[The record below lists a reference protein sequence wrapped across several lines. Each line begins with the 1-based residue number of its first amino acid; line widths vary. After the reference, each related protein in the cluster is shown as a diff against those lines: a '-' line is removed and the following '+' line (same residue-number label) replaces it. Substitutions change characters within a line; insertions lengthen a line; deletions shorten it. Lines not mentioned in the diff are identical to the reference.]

1 MPEIGYNELTSK
13 ICEVL
18 MDRDNRK
25 FLKKLSVCVAVIF
38 VAVTAVSLCVM
49 NFTPLN
55 RLIGG
60 YEEQKLDLSRAY
72 GANITYN
79 DDGTITL
86 GEGYSEIEFTGIDA
100 RVGSI
105 GFDIDFDGSGKS
117 GKVYV
122 DFADSTG
129 SYYKTNIARLTLED
143 ELDNVMTCSFSGEVS
158 SLRLEISLDNYSSAT
173 LRGITLNQSI
183 SALHITETVLIYLL
197 IAAAAA
203 AVIYTVAN
211 PTGARR
217 KFSEN
222 KVSCTRIAAVI
233 TAAVMAFSVYLTVT
247 NMQKGWSS
255 THYSFTSQEGDQISK
270 ELVDAFE
277 HHQVSLLEEPSEE
290 LLSLDNPYEY
300 ARREVE
306 VTQENF
312 LWDHCLYNGKY
323 YSYYGIGPVLAL
335 FLPYHLIT
343 GYYFPSGW
351 ATLIFSLVGIIFLTK
366 IYLAVIE
373 KKFRELPTNTVLAGL
388 ITLQMSSGIMFS
400 AARPKFY
407 ELAIAGGFMC
417 LTVGAYLLM
426 TSNILWDGKISYVRL
441 GFASFFLGYAV
452 MCRPTL
458 AVYCIAALFFFAG
471 GLKKALDGLEKK
483 QKTRT
488 FFKYAAVALV
498 PLGVIAL
505 GQMVYNYLRFDN
517 PLDFGIQYSLTI
529 NDFINSEFHW
539 KYVLINM
546 YAYLLNMPY
555 FTPKTFTHLASS
567 VERFGLNG
575 YMFIDDAGKNLISVG
590 IIYRAL
596 PIFSYLFAGKAL
608 NRVEKKKRLLPMLL
622 IGVTCILMPL
632 AIIFSSWESGYA
644 VRYNADFSWQ
654 MVIGALV
661 VAFTLYKSIKSESTK
676 KLVNL
681 IFTVSTVACIY
692 VNMAQLVSFVSVE
705 STFWTNLWR

>member
-1 MPEIGYNELTSK
+1 
-13 ICEVL
+13 
-18 MDRDNRK
+18 MDRENRK
-25 FLKKLSVCVAVIF
+25 FLKKLSICIVVLFVI
-38 VAVTAVSLCVM
+38 VTSVNLCVM
-49 NFTPLN
+49 NFTPIN
-55 RLIGG
+55 RLLGG
-60 YEEQKLDLSRAY
+60 YEEQKLDLSRAD

-86 GEGYSEIEFTGIDA
+86 GEGYAELEFTGIDA

-105 GFDIDFDGSGKS
+105 GFDIDFGDSKKG
-117 GKVYV
+117 GKVCA
-122 DFADSTG
+122 DFADATS
-129 SYYKTNIARLTLED
+129 SYYRKNLTRLTIGKNF
-143 ELDNVMTCSFSGEVS
+143 DNVMVCNFSGDVS
-158 SLRLEISLDNYSSAT
+158 RLRFEISLDDYQSAT
-173 LRGITLNQSI
+173 LKGITLNQSI
-183 SALHITETVLIYLL
+183 SPMHIAEIVGLWFLVALGLTILIYM
-197 IAAAAA
+197 I
-203 AVIYTVAN
+203 AN
-211 PTGARR
+211 PVGARK

-222 KVSCTRIAAVI
+222 RVGCARVAAFI
-233 TAAVMAFSVYLTVT
+233 TAAAMVFTVCLTVT
-247 NMQKGWSS
+247 NVMKGWSN
-255 THYSFTSQEGDQISK
+255 TYYSFTSQEGNQISK

-277 HHQVSLLEEPSEE
+277 HHQVNLLEEPSED
-290 LLSLDNPYEY
+290 LLKLDNPYEY
-300 ARREVE
+300 VKRDAEVGSG
-306 VTQENF
+306 NF
-312 LWDHCLYNGKY
+312 LWDHCFYNGKY

-351 ATLIFSLVGIIFLTK
+351 ATLMFSLIGILFLTK

-373 KKFRELPTNTVLAGL
+373 KKFRDLPTNTVTAGL
-388 ITLQMSSGIMFS
+388 ITLQLSSGIMFS
-400 AARPKFY
+400 AARPLFY
-407 ELAIAGGFMC
+407 ELAIASGFMC
-417 LTVGAYLLM
+417 VAIGAYLLM

-452 MCRPTL
+452 LCRPTL

-471 GLKKALDGLEKK
+471 GLKKALDGLEKR

-498 PLGVIAL
+498 PLGIIAL
-505 GQMVYNYLRFDN
+505 GQMTYNYLRFDN

-529 NDFINSEFHW
+529 NDFTRAEFHW

-546 YAYLLNMPY
+546 YAYLFNMPH
-555 FTPKTFTHLASS
+555 FTPRKFTYLASS
-567 VERFGLNG
+567 AERFGING
-575 YMFIDDAGKNLISVG
+575 YTFFDDAGKNLVSVG

-596 PIFSYLFAGKAL
+596 PMFAYLFSGKAL
-608 NRVEKKKRLLPMLL
+608 KRVEKKKRILPALL

-676 KLVNL
+676 KLVDL
-681 IFTVSTVACIY
+681 IFTFSTVVCVY
-692 VNMAQLVSFVSVE
+692 VNIAQLILFTGIEEIV
-705 STFWTNLWR
+705 FWTNLWR

>member
-1 MPEIGYNELTSK
+1 
-13 ICEVL
+13 
-18 MDRDNRK
+18 MDRENRK
-25 FLKKLSVCVAVIF
+25 FLKKLSICIVVLFVI
-38 VAVTAVSLCVM
+38 VTSVNLCVM
-49 NFTPLN
+49 NFTPIN
-55 RLIGG
+55 RLLGG
-60 YEEQKLDLSRAY
+60 YEEQKLDLSRAD

-86 GEGYSEIEFTGIDA
+86 GEGYAELEFTGIDA

-105 GFDIDFDGSGKS
+105 GFDIDFEDSTKG
-117 GKVYV
+117 GKVCA
-122 DFADSTG
+122 DFADATS
-129 SYYKTNIARLTLED
+129 SYYRKNLTRLTIGKNF
-143 ELDNVMTCSFSGEVS
+143 DNVMVCNFSGDVS
-158 SLRLEISLDNYSSAT
+158 RLRFEISLDDYQSAT
-173 LRGITLNQSI
+173 LKGITLNQSI
-183 SALHITETVLIYLL
+183 SPMHIAEIVGLWFLVALGLTILIYM
-197 IAAAAA
+197 I
-203 AVIYTVAN
+203 AN
-211 PTGARR
+211 PVGARK

-222 KVSCTRIAAVI
+222 RVGCARVAAFI
-233 TAAVMAFSVYLTVT
+233 TAAAMVFTVCLTVT
-247 NMQKGWSS
+247 NVMKGWST
-255 THYSFTSQEGDQISK
+255 THYSFTSQEGNQISK

-277 HHQVSLLEEPSEE
+277 HHQVNLLEEPSED
-290 LLSLDNPYEY
+290 LLKLDNPYEY
-300 ARREVE
+300 VKRDAEVGSG
-306 VTQENF
+306 NF
-312 LWDHCLYNGKY
+312 LWDHCFYNGKY

-351 ATLIFSLVGIIFLTK
+351 ATLMFSLIGILFLTK

-373 KKFRELPTNTVLAGL
+373 KKFRDLPTNTVTAGL
-388 ITLQMSSGIMFS
+388 ITLQLSSGIMFS
-400 AARPKFY
+400 AARPLFY
-407 ELAIAGGFMC
+407 ELAIASGFMC
-417 LTVGAYLLM
+417 VAIGAYLLM

-452 MCRPTL
+452 LCRPTL

-471 GLKKALDGLEKK
+471 GLKKALDGLEKR

-498 PLGVIAL
+498 PLGIIAL
-505 GQMVYNYLRFDN
+505 GQMTYNYLRFDN

-529 NDFINSEFHW
+529 NDFTHAEFHW

-546 YAYLLNMPY
+546 YAYLFNMPH
-555 FTPKTFTHLASS
+555 FTPRKFTYLASS
-567 VERFGLNG
+567 AERFGING
-575 YMFIDDAGKNLISVG
+575 YTFFDDAGKNLVSVG

-596 PIFSYLFAGKAL
+596 PMFAYLFSGKAL
-608 NRVEKKKRLLPMLL
+608 QRVEKKKRVLPILL

-676 KLVNL
+676 KLVDL
-681 IFTVSTVACIY
+681 IFTFSTVVCVY
-692 VNMAQLVSFVSVE
+692 VNIAQLIAFTSVE
-705 STFWTNLWR
+705 PAFWINLWK

>member
-1 MPEIGYNELTSK
+1 
-13 ICEVL
+13 
-18 MDRDNRK
+18 MDRENRK
-25 FLKKLSVCVAVIF
+25 FLKKLSICIVVLFVI
-38 VAVTAVSLCVM
+38 VTSVNLCVM
-49 NFTPLN
+49 NFTPIN
-55 RLIGG
+55 RLLGG
-60 YEEQKLDLSRAY
+60 YEEQKLDLSRAD

-86 GEGYSEIEFTGIDA
+86 GEGYAELEFTGIDA

-105 GFDIDFDGSGKS
+105 GFDIDFGDSKKG
-117 GKVYV
+117 GKVCA
-122 DFADSTG
+122 DFADATS
-129 SYYKTNIARLTLED
+129 SYYRKNLTRLTIGKNF
-143 ELDNVMTCSFSGEVS
+143 DNVMVCNFSGDVS
-158 SLRLEISLDNYSSAT
+158 RLRFEISLDDYQSAT
-173 LRGITLNQSI
+173 LKGITLNRSI
-183 SALHITETVLIYLL
+183 SPMHIAEIVGLWFLVALGLTILIYM
-197 IAAAAA
+197 I
-203 AVIYTVAN
+203 AN
-211 PTGARR
+211 PVGARK

-222 KVSCTRIAAVI
+222 RVGCARVAAFI
-233 TAAVMAFSVYLTVT
+233 TAAAMVFTVCLTVT
-247 NMQKGWSS
+247 NVMKGWSN
-255 THYSFTSQEGDQISK
+255 TYYSFTSQEGNQISK

-277 HHQVSLLEEPSEE
+277 HHQVNLLEEPSED
-290 LLSLDNPYEY
+290 LLKLDDPYEY
-300 ARREVE
+300 VKRDAEVGSG
-306 VTQENF
+306 NF
-312 LWDHCLYNGKY
+312 LWDHCFYNGKY

-351 ATLIFSLVGIIFLTK
+351 ATLMFSLIGILFLTK

-373 KKFRELPTNTVLAGL
+373 KKFRDLPTNTVTAGL
-388 ITLQMSSGIMFS
+388 ITLQLSSGIMFS
-400 AARPKFY
+400 AARPLFY
-407 ELAIAGGFMC
+407 ELAIASGFMC
-417 LTVGAYLLM
+417 VAIGAYLLM

-452 MCRPTL
+452 LCRPTL

-471 GLKKALDGLEKK
+471 GLKKALDGLEKR

-498 PLGVIAL
+498 PLGIIAL

-529 NDFINSEFHW
+529 NDFTRAEFHW

-546 YAYLLNMPY
+546 YAYLFNMPH
-555 FTPKTFTHLASS
+555 FTPRKFTYLASS
-567 VERFGLNG
+567 AERFGING
-575 YMFIDDAGKNLISVG
+575 YTFFDDAGKNLVSVG

-596 PIFSYLFAGKAL
+596 PMFAYLFSGKAL
-608 NRVEKKKRLLPMLL
+608 QRVEKKKRVLPILL

-676 KLVNL
+676 KLVDL
-681 IFTVSTVACIY
+681 IFTFSTVVCVY
-692 VNMAQLVSFVSVE
+692 VNIAQLIAFTSVE
-705 STFWTNLWR
+705 PAFWINLWK

>member
-1 MPEIGYNELTSK
+1 
-13 ICEVL
+13 
-18 MDRDNRK
+18 MDRENRK
-25 FLKKLSVCVAVIF
+25 FLKKLSICMAVLF
-38 VAVTAVSLCVM
+38 VIVTAVSLFVM

-55 RLIGG
+55 RLLGG
-60 YEEQKLDLSRAY
+60 YEEQKLDLSRAD

-86 GEGYSEIEFTGIDA
+86 GEGYAELEFTGIDA

-105 GFDIDFDGSGKS
+105 GFDIDFGDSTKG
-117 GKVYV
+117 GKVCA
-122 DFADSTG
+122 DFADATS
-129 SYYKTNIARLTLED
+129 SYYRKNLTRLTIGKNF
-143 ELDNVMTCSFSGEVS
+143 DNVMICNFSGDVS
-158 SLRLEISLDNYSSAT
+158 RLRFEISLDDYQSAT
-173 LRGITLNQSI
+173 LKGITLNQSI
-183 SALHITETVLIYLL
+183 SPMHIAEIVGLWFLVALGLTILIYM
-197 IAAAAA
+197 I
-203 AVIYTVAN
+203 AN
-211 PTGARR
+211 PIGARK

-222 KVSCTRIAAVI
+222 RVGCARVAAFI
-233 TAAVMAFSVYLTVT
+233 TAAAMVFTVCLTVT
-247 NMQKGWSS
+247 NVMKGWSN
-255 THYSFTSQEGDQISK
+255 TYYSFTSQEGNQISK

-277 HHQVSLLEEPSEE
+277 HHQVNLLEEPSED
-290 LLSLDNPYEY
+290 LLKLDNPYEY
-300 ARREVE
+300 VKRDAEVGSG
-306 VTQENF
+306 NF
-312 LWDHCLYNGKY
+312 LWDHCFYNGKY

-351 ATLIFSLVGIIFLTK
+351 ATLMFSLIGILFLTK

-373 KKFRELPTNTVLAGL
+373 KKFRDLPTNTVTAGL
-388 ITLQMSSGIMFS
+388 ITLQLSSGIMFS
-400 AARPKFY
+400 AARPLFY
-407 ELAIAGGFMC
+407 ELAIASGFMC
-417 LTVGAYLLM
+417 VAIGAYLLM

-452 MCRPTL
+452 LCRPTL

-529 NDFINSEFHW
+529 NDFTHSEFHW

-546 YAYLLNMPY
+546 YAYLLNMPH

-567 VERFGLNG
+567 AERFGLNG
-575 YMFIDDAGKNLISVG
+575 YMFFDDAGKNLISVG

-596 PIFSYLFAGKAL
+596 PMFAYLFSGKAL
-608 NRVEKKKRLLPMLL
+608 QRVEKKKRVLPILL

-661 VAFTLYKSIKSESTK
+661 IAFTLYKSIKSESAK
-676 KLVNL
+676 KLVDL

-692 VNMAQLVSFVSVE
+692 VNMAQLISFTGVE
-705 STFWTNLWR
+705 GAFWMNLWR

>member
-1 MPEIGYNELTSK
+1 
-13 ICEVL
+13 
-18 MDRDNRK
+18 MDRENRK
-25 FLKKLSVCVAVIF
+25 FLKKLSICIVVLFVI
-38 VAVTAVSLCVM
+38 VTSVNLCVM
-49 NFTPLN
+49 NFTPIN
-55 RLIGG
+55 RLLGG
-60 YEEQKLDLSRAY
+60 YEEQKLDLSRAD

-86 GEGYSEIEFTGIDA
+86 GEGYAELEFTGIDA

-105 GFDIDFDGSGKS
+105 GFDIDFGDSKKG
-117 GKVYV
+117 GKVCA
-122 DFADSTG
+122 DFADATS
-129 SYYKTNIARLTLED
+129 SYYRKNLTRLTIGKNF
-143 ELDNVMTCSFSGEVS
+143 DNVMVCNFSGDVS
-158 SLRLEISLDNYSSAT
+158 RLRFEISLDDYHSAT
-173 LRGITLNQSI
+173 LKGITLNQSI
-183 SALHITETVLIYLL
+183 SPMHIAEIVGLWFLVALGLTILIYM
-197 IAAAAA
+197 I
-203 AVIYTVAN
+203 AN
-211 PTGARR
+211 PVGARK

-222 KVSCTRIAAVI
+222 RVGCARVAAFI
-233 TAAVMAFSVYLTVT
+233 TAAAMVFTVCLTVT
-247 NMQKGWSS
+247 NVMKGWSN
-255 THYSFTSQEGDQISK
+255 TYYSFTSQEGNQISK

-277 HHQVSLLEEPSEE
+277 HHQVNLLEEPSED
-290 LLSLDNPYEY
+290 LLKLDDPYEY
-300 ARREVE
+300 VKRDAEVGSG
-306 VTQENF
+306 NF
-312 LWDHCLYNGKY
+312 LWDHCFYNGKY

-351 ATLIFSLVGIIFLTK
+351 ATLMFSLIGILFLTK

-373 KKFRELPTNTVLAGL
+373 KKFRDLPTNTVTAGL
-388 ITLQMSSGIMFS
+388 ITLQLSSGIMFS
-400 AARPKFY
+400 AARPLFY
-407 ELAIAGGFMC
+407 ELAIASGFMC
-417 LTVGAYLLM
+417 VAIGAYLLM

-452 MCRPTL
+452 LCRPTL

-471 GLKKALDGLEKK
+471 GLKKALDGLEKR

-498 PLGVIAL
+498 PLGIIAL
-505 GQMVYNYLRFDN
+505 GQMTYNYLRFDN

-529 NDFINSEFHW
+529 NDFTHAEFHW

-546 YAYLLNMPY
+546 YAYLFNMPH
-555 FTPKTFTHLASS
+555 FTPRKFTYLASS
-567 VERFGLNG
+567 AERFGING
-575 YMFIDDAGKNLISVG
+575 YTFFDDAGKNLVSVG

-596 PIFSYLFAGKAL
+596 PMFAYLFSGKAL
-608 NRVEKKKRLLPMLL
+608 QRVEKKKRVLPILL

-676 KLVNL
+676 KLVDL
-681 IFTVSTVACIY
+681 IFMFSTVVCVY
-692 VNMAQLVSFVSVE
+692 VNIAQLIAFTSVE
-705 STFWTNLWR
+705 PAFWINLWK

>member
-1 MPEIGYNELTSK
+1 
-13 ICEVL
+13 
-18 MDRDNRK
+18 MDRENRK
-25 FLKKLSVCVAVIF
+25 FLKKLSICIVVLFVI
-38 VAVTAVSLCVM
+38 VTSVNLCVM
-49 NFTPLN
+49 NFTPIN
-55 RLIGG
+55 RLLGG
-60 YEEQKLDLSRAY
+60 YEEQKLDLSRAD

-86 GEGYSEIEFTGIDA
+86 GEGYAELEFTGIDA

-105 GFDIDFDGSGKS
+105 GFDIDFGDSKKG
-117 GKVYV
+117 GKVCA
-122 DFADSTG
+122 DFADATS
-129 SYYKTNIARLTLED
+129 SYYRKNLTRLTIGKNF
-143 ELDNVMTCSFSGEVS
+143 DNVMVCNFSGDVS
-158 SLRLEISLDNYSSAT
+158 RLRFEISLDDYQSAT
-173 LRGITLNQSI
+173 LKGITLNQSI
-183 SALHITETVLIYLL
+183 SPMHIAEIVGLWLLVALGLTILIYM
-197 IAAAAA
+197 I
-203 AVIYTVAN
+203 AN
-211 PTGARR
+211 PVGARK

-222 KVSCTRIAAVI
+222 RVGCARVAAFI
-233 TAAVMAFSVYLTVT
+233 TAAAMVFTVRLTVT
-247 NMQKGWSS
+247 NVMKGWST
-255 THYSFTSQEGDQISK
+255 THYSFTSQEGNQISK

-277 HHQVSLLEEPSEE
+277 HHQVNLLEEPSED
-290 LLSLDNPYEY
+290 LLKLDNPYEY
-300 ARREVE
+300 VKRDAEVGSG
-306 VTQENF
+306 NF
-312 LWDHCLYNGKY
+312 LWDHCFYNGKY

-351 ATLIFSLVGIIFLTK
+351 ATLMFSLIGILFLTK

-373 KKFRELPTNTVLAGL
+373 KKFRDLPTNTVTAGL
-388 ITLQMSSGIMFS
+388 ITLQLSSGIMFS
-400 AARPKFY
+400 AARPLFY
-407 ELAIAGGFMC
+407 ELAIASGFMC
-417 LTVGAYLLM
+417 VAIGAYLLM

-452 MCRPTL
+452 LCRPTL

-471 GLKKALDGLEKK
+471 GLKKALDGLEKR

-498 PLGVIAL
+498 PLGIIAL
-505 GQMVYNYLRFDN
+505 GQMTYNYLRFDN

-529 NDFINSEFHW
+529 NDFTHAEFHW

-546 YAYLLNMPY
+546 YAYLFNMPH
-555 FTPKTFTHLASS
+555 FTPRKFTYLASS
-567 VERFGLNG
+567 AERFGING
-575 YMFIDDAGKNLISVG
+575 YTFFDDAGKNLVSVG

-596 PIFSYLFAGKAL
+596 PMFAYLFSGKAL
-608 NRVEKKKRLLPMLL
+608 QRVEKKKRVLPILL

-676 KLVNL
+676 KLVDL
-681 IFTVSTVACIY
+681 IFTFSTVVCVY
-692 VNMAQLVSFVSVE
+692 VNIAQLIAFTSVE
-705 STFWTNLWR
+705 PAFWINLWK

>member
-1 MPEIGYNELTSK
+1 
-13 ICEVL
+13 
-18 MDRDNRK
+18 MDRENRK
-25 FLKKLSVCVAVIF
+25 FLKKLSICIVVLFVI
-38 VAVTAVSLCVM
+38 VTSVNLCVM
-49 NFTPLN
+49 NFTPIN
-55 RLIGG
+55 RLLGG
-60 YEEQKLDLSRAY
+60 YEEQKLDLSRAD

-86 GEGYSEIEFTGIDA
+86 GEGYAELEFTGIDA

-105 GFDIDFDGSGKS
+105 GFDIDFGDSKKG
-117 GKVYV
+117 GKVCA
-122 DFADSTG
+122 DFADATS
-129 SYYKTNIARLTLED
+129 SYYRKNLTRLTIGKNF
-143 ELDNVMTCSFSGEVS
+143 DNVMVCNFSGDVS
-158 SLRLEISLDNYSSAT
+158 RLRFEISLDDYQSAT
-173 LRGITLNQSI
+173 LKGITLNQSI
-183 SALHITETVLIYLL
+183 SPMHIAEIVGLWFLVALGLTILIYM
-197 IAAAAA
+197 I
-203 AVIYTVAN
+203 AN
-211 PTGARR
+211 PVGARK

-222 KVSCTRIAAVI
+222 RVGCARVAAFI
-233 TAAVMAFSVYLTVT
+233 TAAAMVFTVCLTVT
-247 NMQKGWSS
+247 NVMKGWST
-255 THYSFTSQEGDQISK
+255 THYSFTSQEGNQISK

-277 HHQVSLLEEPSEE
+277 HHQVNLLEEPSED
-290 LLSLDNPYEY
+290 LLKLDNPYEY
-300 ARREVE
+300 VKRDAEVGSG
-306 VTQENF
+306 NF
-312 LWDHCLYNGKY
+312 LWDHCFYNGKY

-351 ATLIFSLVGIIFLTK
+351 ATLMFSLIGILFLTK

-373 KKFRELPTNTVLAGL
+373 KKFRDLPTNTVTAGL
-388 ITLQMSSGIMFS
+388 ITLQLSSGIMFS
-400 AARPKFY
+400 AARPLFY
-407 ELAIAGGFMC
+407 ELAIASGFMC
-417 LTVGAYLLM
+417 VAIGAYLLM

-452 MCRPTL
+452 LCRPTL

-471 GLKKALDGLEKK
+471 GLKKALDGLEKR

-498 PLGVIAL
+498 PLGIIAL
-505 GQMVYNYLRFDN
+505 GQMTYNYLRFDN

-529 NDFINSEFHW
+529 NDFTRAEFHW

-546 YAYLLNMPY
+546 YAYLFNMPH
-555 FTPKTFTHLASS
+555 FTPRKFTYLASS
-567 VERFGLNG
+567 AERFGING
-575 YMFIDDAGKNLISVG
+575 YTFFDDAGKNLVSVG

-596 PIFSYLFAGKAL
+596 PMFAYLFSGKAL
-608 NRVEKKKRLLPMLL
+608 QRVEKKKRVLPILL

-681 IFTVSTVACIY
+681 IFTFSTVVCVY
-692 VNMAQLVSFVSVE
+692 VNIAQLIAFTSVE
-705 STFWTNLWR
+705 PAFWINLWK

>member
-1 MPEIGYNELTSK
+1 
-13 ICEVL
+13 
-18 MDRDNRK
+18 MDRENRK
-25 FLKKLSVCVAVIF
+25 FLKKLSICIVVLFVI
-38 VAVTAVSLCVM
+38 VTSVNLCVM
-49 NFTPLN
+49 NFTPIN
-55 RLIGG
+55 RLLGG
-60 YEEQKLDLSRAY
+60 YEEQKLDLSRAD

-86 GEGYSEIEFTGIDA
+86 GEGYAELEFTGKDA

-105 GFDIDFDGSGKS
+105 GFDIDFGDSKKG
-117 GKVYV
+117 GKVCA
-122 DFADSTG
+122 DFADATS
-129 SYYKTNIARLTLED
+129 SYYRKNLTRLTIGKNF
-143 ELDNVMTCSFSGEVS
+143 DNVMVCNFSGDVS
-158 SLRLEISLDNYSSAT
+158 RLRFEISLDDYQSAT
-173 LRGITLNQSI
+173 LKGITLNQSI
-183 SALHITETVLIYLL
+183 SPMHIAEIVGLWFLVALGLTILIYM
-197 IAAAAA
+197 I
-203 AVIYTVAN
+203 AN
-211 PTGARR
+211 PVGARK

-222 KVSCTRIAAVI
+222 RVGCARVAAFI
-233 TAAVMAFSVYLTVT
+233 TAAAMVFTVCLTVT
-247 NMQKGWSS
+247 NVMKGWST
-255 THYSFTSQEGDQISK
+255 THYSFTSQEGNQISK

-277 HHQVSLLEEPSEE
+277 HHQVNLLEEPSED
-290 LLSLDNPYEY
+290 LLKLDNPYEY
-300 ARREVE
+300 VKRDAEVGSG
-306 VTQENF
+306 NF
-312 LWDHCLYNGKY
+312 LWDHCFYNGKY

-351 ATLIFSLVGIIFLTK
+351 ATLMFSLIGILFLTK

-373 KKFRELPTNTVLAGL
+373 KKFRDLPTNTVTAGL
-388 ITLQMSSGIMFS
+388 ITLQLSSGIMFS
-400 AARPKFY
+400 AARPLFY
-407 ELAIAGGFMC
+407 ELAIASGFMC
-417 LTVGAYLLM
+417 VAIGAYLLM

-452 MCRPTL
+452 LCRPTL

-471 GLKKALDGLEKK
+471 GLKKALDGLEKR

-498 PLGVIAL
+498 PLGIIAL
-505 GQMVYNYLRFDN
+505 GQMTYNYLRFDN

-529 NDFINSEFHW
+529 NDFTRAEFHW

-546 YAYLLNMPY
+546 YAYLFNMPH
-555 FTPKTFTHLASS
+555 FTPRKFTYLASS
-567 VERFGLNG
+567 AERFGING
-575 YMFIDDAGKNLISVG
+575 YTFFDDAGKNLVSVG

-596 PIFSYLFAGKAL
+596 PMFAYLFSGKAL
-608 NRVEKKKRLLPMLL
+608 QRVEKKKRVLPILL

-676 KLVNL
+676 KLVDL
-681 IFTVSTVACIY
+681 IFTFSTVVCVY
-692 VNMAQLVSFVSVE
+692 VNIAQLIAFTSVE
-705 STFWTNLWR
+705 PAFWINLWK

>member
-1 MPEIGYNELTSK
+1 
-13 ICEVL
+13 
-18 MDRDNRK
+18 MDRENRK
-25 FLKKLSVCVAVIF
+25 FLKKLSICMAVLF
-38 VAVTAVSLCVM
+38 VIVTAVSLFVM

-55 RLIGG
+55 RLLGG
-60 YEEQKLDLSRAY
+60 YKEQKLDLSRAD

-86 GEGYSEIEFTGIDA
+86 GEGYAELEFTGIDA

-105 GFDIDFDGSGKS
+105 GFDIDFGDSTKG
-117 GKVYV
+117 GKVCA
-122 DFADSTG
+122 DFADATS
-129 SYYKTNIARLTLED
+129 SYYRKNLTRLTIGND
-143 ELDNVMTCSFSGEVS
+143 LDNVMICNFSGEVS
-158 SLRLEISLDNYSSAT
+158 RLRFEISLDDYQSAT
-173 LRGITLNQSI
+173 LKGITLNQSI
-183 SALHITETVLIYLL
+183 SPMHIAEIVGLWFLVALGLTILIYM
-197 IAAAAA
+197 I
-203 AVIYTVAN
+203 AN
-211 PTGARR
+211 PVGARK

-222 KVSCTRIAAVI
+222 RVGCARVAAFI
-233 TAAVMAFSVYLTVT
+233 TAAAMVFTVCLTVT
-247 NMQKGWSS
+247 NVMKGWSN
-255 THYSFTSQEGDQISK
+255 TYYSFTSQEGNQISK

-277 HHQVSLLEEPSEE
+277 HHQVNLLEEPSED
-290 LLSLDNPYEY
+290 LLKLDNPYEY
-300 ARREVE
+300 VKRDAEVGSG
-306 VTQENF
+306 NF
-312 LWDHCLYNGKY
+312 LWDHCFYNGKY

-351 ATLIFSLVGIIFLTK
+351 ATLMFSLIGILFLTK

-373 KKFRELPTNTVLAGL
+373 KKFRDLPTNTVTAGL
-388 ITLQMSSGIMFS
+388 ITLQLSSGIMFS
-400 AARPKFY
+400 AARPLFY
-407 ELAIAGGFMC
+407 ELAIASGFMC
-417 LTVGAYLLM
+417 VAIGAYLLM

-452 MCRPTL
+452 LCRPTL

-471 GLKKALDGLEKK
+471 GLKKALDGLEKR

-498 PLGVIAL
+498 PLGIIAL
-505 GQMVYNYLRFDN
+505 GQMTYNYLRFDN

-529 NDFINSEFHW
+529 NDFTHAEFHW

-546 YAYLLNMPY
+546 YAYLFNMPH

-567 VERFGLNG
+567 AERFGLNG
-575 YMFIDDAGKNLISVG
+575 YMFFDDAGKNLISVG

-596 PIFSYLFAGKAL
+596 PIFAYLFSGKAL
-608 NRVEKKKRLLPMLL
+608 KRVEKKKRILPALL
-622 IGVTCILMPL
+622 IGVTCVLMPL
-632 AIIFSSWESGYA
+632 VIIFSSWESGYA

-676 KLVNL
+676 KLVDL
-681 IFTVSTVACIY
+681 IFTFSTVVCVY
-692 VNMAQLVSFVSVE
+692 VNIAQLIAFTSVDPA
-705 STFWTNLWR
+705 FWINLWK

>member
-1 MPEIGYNELTSK
+1 
-13 ICEVL
+13 
-18 MDRDNRK
+18 MDRENRK
-25 FLKKLSVCVAVIF
+25 FLKKLSICIVVLFVI
-38 VAVTAVSLCVM
+38 VTSVNLCVM
-49 NFTPLN
+49 NFTPIN
-55 RLIGG
+55 RLLGG
-60 YEEQKLDLSRAY
+60 YEEQKLDLSRAD

-105 GFDIDFDGSGKS
+105 GFDVDFVGTTLSEGTVS
-117 GKVYV
+117 V
-122 DFADSTG
+122 DFADSTS
-129 SYYKTNIARLTLED
+129 SYYRKNMVKGKLYRTTFAAEKFGGDTACI
-143 ELDNVMTCSFSGEVS
+143 MTCNFSGEVS
-158 SLRLEISLDNYSSAT
+158 KLKFTVFIDSGDGAILK
-173 LRGITLNQSI
+173 GITLNKAI
-183 SALHITETVLIYLL
+183 SPLQMAITIFIHLVVALAAEIIIY
-197 IAAAAA
+197 I
-203 AVIYTVAN
+203 IAN
-211 PTGARR
+211 PVGARK

-222 KVSCTRIAAVI
+222 RVGCARVAAFI
-233 TAAVMAFSVYLTVT
+233 TAAAMVFTVCLTVT
-247 NMQKGWSS
+247 NVMKGWSN
-255 THYSFTSQEGDQISK
+255 TYYSFTSQEGNQISK

-277 HHQVSLLEEPSEE
+277 HHQVNLLEEPSED
-290 LLSLDNPYEY
+290 LLKLDNPYEY
-300 ARREVE
+300 VKRDAEVGSG
-306 VTQENF
+306 NF
-312 LWDHCLYNGKY
+312 LWDHCFYNGKY

-351 ATLIFSLVGIIFLTK
+351 ATLMFSLIGILFLTK

-373 KKFRELPTNTVLAGL
+373 KKFRDLPTNTVTAGL
-388 ITLQMSSGIMFS
+388 ITLQLSSGIMFS
-400 AARPKFY
+400 AARPLFY
-407 ELAIAGGFMC
+407 ELAIASGFMC
-417 LTVGAYLLM
+417 VAIGAYLLM

-452 MCRPTL
+452 LCRPTL

-471 GLKKALDGLEKK
+471 GLKKALDGLEKR

-498 PLGVIAL
+498 PLGIIAL
-505 GQMVYNYLRFDN
+505 GQMTYNYLRFDN

-529 NDFINSEFHW
+529 NDFTRAEFHW

-546 YAYLLNMPY
+546 YAYLFNMPH
-555 FTPKTFTHLASS
+555 FTPRKFTYLASS
-567 VERFGLNG
+567 AERFGING
-575 YMFIDDAGKNLISVG
+575 YTFFDDAGKNLVSVG

-596 PIFSYLFAGKAL
+596 PMFAYLFSGKAL
-608 NRVEKKKRLLPMLL
+608 QRVEKKKRVLPILL

-632 AIIFSSWESGYA
+632 VIIFSSWESGYA

-676 KLVNL
+676 KLVDL
-681 IFTVSTVACIY
+681 IFTFSTVVCVY
-692 VNMAQLVSFVSVE
+692 VNIAQLILFTGIEEIV
-705 STFWTNLWR
+705 FWTNLWR

>member
-1 MPEIGYNELTSK
+1 
-13 ICEVL
+13 
-18 MDRDNRK
+18 MDRENRK
-25 FLKKLSVCVAVIF
+25 FLKKLSICIVVLFVI
-38 VAVTAVSLCVM
+38 VTSVNLCVM
-49 NFTPLN
+49 NFTPIN
-55 RLIGG
+55 RLLGG
-60 YEEQKLDLSRAY
+60 YEEQKLDLSRAD

-86 GEGYSEIEFTGIDA
+86 GEGYAELELTGIDA

-105 GFDIDFDGSGKS
+105 GFDIDFGDSKKG
-117 GKVYV
+117 GKVCA
-122 DFADSTG
+122 DFADATS
-129 SYYKTNIARLTLED
+129 SYYRKNLTRLTIGKNF
-143 ELDNVMTCSFSGEVS
+143 DNVMVCNFSGDVS
-158 SLRLEISLDNYSSAT
+158 RLRFEISLDDYQSAT
-173 LRGITLNQSI
+173 LKGITLNQSI
-183 SALHITETVLIYLL
+183 SPMHIAEIVGLWFLVALGLTILIYM
-197 IAAAAA
+197 I
-203 AVIYTVAN
+203 AN
-211 PTGARR
+211 PVGARK

-222 KVSCTRIAAVI
+222 RVGCARVAAFI
-233 TAAVMAFSVYLTVT
+233 TAAAMVFTVCLTVT
-247 NMQKGWSS
+247 NVMKGWST
-255 THYSFTSQEGDQISK
+255 THYSFTSQEGNQISK

-277 HHQVSLLEEPSEE
+277 HHQVNLLEEPSED
-290 LLSLDNPYEY
+290 LLKLDNPYEY
-300 ARREVE
+300 VKRDAEVGSG
-306 VTQENF
+306 NF
-312 LWDHCLYNGKY
+312 LWDHCFYNGKY

-351 ATLIFSLVGIIFLTK
+351 ATLMFSLIGILFLTK

-373 KKFRELPTNTVLAGL
+373 KKFRDLPTNTVTAGL
-388 ITLQMSSGIMFS
+388 ITLQLSSGIMFS
-400 AARPKFY
+400 AARPLFY
-407 ELAIAGGFMC
+407 ELAIASGFMC
-417 LTVGAYLLM
+417 VAIGAYLLM

-452 MCRPTL
+452 LCRPTL

-471 GLKKALDGLEKK
+471 GLKKALDGLEKR

-498 PLGVIAL
+498 PLGIIAL
-505 GQMVYNYLRFDN
+505 GQMTYNYLRFDN

-529 NDFINSEFHW
+529 NDFTHAEFHW

-546 YAYLLNMPY
+546 YAYLFNMPH
-555 FTPKTFTHLASS
+555 FTPRKFTYLASS
-567 VERFGLNG
+567 AERFGING
-575 YMFIDDAGKNLISVG
+575 YTFFDDAGKNLVSVG

-596 PIFSYLFAGKAL
+596 PMFAYLFSGKAL
-608 NRVEKKKRLLPMLL
+608 KRVEKKKRILPILL

-676 KLVNL
+676 KLVDL
-681 IFTVSTVACIY
+681 IFTFSTVVCVY
-692 VNMAQLVSFVSVE
+692 VNIAQLIAFTSVE
-705 STFWTNLWR
+705 PAFWINLWK

>member
-1 MPEIGYNELTSK
+1 
-13 ICEVL
+13 
-18 MDRDNRK
+18 MDRENRK
-25 FLKKLSVCVAVIF
+25 FLKKLSICIVVLFVI
-38 VAVTAVSLCVM
+38 VTSVNLCVM
-49 NFTPLN
+49 NFTPIN
-55 RLIGG
+55 RLLGG
-60 YEEQKLDLSRAY
+60 YEEQKLDLSRAD

-86 GEGYSEIEFTGIDA
+86 GEGYAELEFTGIDA

-105 GFDIDFDGSGKS
+105 GFDIDFGDSTKG
-117 GKVYV
+117 GKVCA
-122 DFADSTG
+122 DFADATS
-129 SYYKTNIARLTLED
+129 SYYRKNLTRLTIGKNF
-143 ELDNVMTCSFSGEVS
+143 DNVMVCNFSGDVS
-158 SLRLEISLDNYSSAT
+158 RLRFEISLDDYQSAT
-173 LRGITLNQSI
+173 LKGITLNQSI
-183 SALHITETVLIYLL
+183 SPMHIAEIVGLWFLVALGLTILIYM
-197 IAAAAA
+197 I
-203 AVIYTVAN
+203 AN
-211 PTGARR
+211 PVGARK

-222 KVSCTRIAAVI
+222 RVGCARVAAFI
-233 TAAVMAFSVYLTVT
+233 TAAAMVFTVCLTVT
-247 NMQKGWSS
+247 NVMKGWST
-255 THYSFTSQEGDQISK
+255 THYSFTSQEGNQISK

-277 HHQVSLLEEPSEE
+277 HHQVNLLEEPSED
-290 LLSLDNPYEY
+290 LLKLDDPYEY
-300 ARREVE
+300 VKRDAEVGSG
-306 VTQENF
+306 NF
-312 LWDHCLYNGKY
+312 LWDHCFYNGKY

-351 ATLIFSLVGIIFLTK
+351 ATLMFSLIGILFLTK

-373 KKFRELPTNTVLAGL
+373 KKFRDLPTNTVTAGL
-388 ITLQMSSGIMFS
+388 ITLQLSSGIMFS
-400 AARPKFY
+400 AARPLFY
-407 ELAIAGGFMC
+407 ELAIASGFMC
-417 LTVGAYLLM
+417 VAIGAYLLM

-452 MCRPTL
+452 LCRPTL

-471 GLKKALDGLEKK
+471 GLKKALDGLEKR

-498 PLGVIAL
+498 PLGIIAL

-529 NDFINSEFHW
+529 NDFTHAEFHW

-546 YAYLLNMPY
+546 YAYLFNMPH
-555 FTPKTFTHLASS
+555 FTPRKFTYLASS
-567 VERFGLNG
+567 AERFGING
-575 YMFIDDAGKNLISVG
+575 YTFFDDAGKNLVSVG

-596 PIFSYLFAGKAL
+596 PMFAYLFSGKAL
-608 NRVEKKKRLLPMLL
+608 QRVEKKKRVLPILL

-676 KLVNL
+676 KLVDL
-681 IFTVSTVACIY
+681 IFTFATVVCVY
-692 VNMAQLVSFVSVE
+692 VNIAQLIAFTSVE
-705 STFWTNLWR
+705 PAFWINLWK

>member
-1 MPEIGYNELTSK
+1 
-13 ICEVL
+13 
-18 MDRDNRK
+18 MDRENRK
-25 FLKKLSVCVAVIF
+25 FLKKLSICIVVLFVI
-38 VAVTAVSLCVM
+38 VTSVNLCVM
-49 NFTPLN
+49 NFTPIN
-55 RLIGG
+55 RLLGG
-60 YEEQKLDLSRAY
+60 YEEQKLDLSRAD

-86 GEGYSEIEFTGIDA
+86 GEGYAELEFTGIDA

-105 GFDIDFDGSGKS
+105 GFDIDFGDSKKG
-117 GKVYV
+117 GKVCA
-122 DFADSTG
+122 DFADATS
-129 SYYKTNIARLTLED
+129 SYYRKNLTRLTIGKNF
-143 ELDNVMTCSFSGEVS
+143 DNVMVCNFSGDVS
-158 SLRLEISLDNYSSAT
+158 RLRFEISLDDYQSAT
-173 LRGITLNQSI
+173 LKGITLNQSI
-183 SALHITETVLIYLL
+183 SPMHIAEIVGLWFLVALGLTILIYM
-197 IAAAAA
+197 I
-203 AVIYTVAN
+203 AN
-211 PTGARR
+211 PVGARK

-222 KVSCTRIAAVI
+222 RVGCARVAAFI
-233 TAAVMAFSVYLTVT
+233 TAAAMVFTVCLTVT
-247 NMQKGWSS
+247 NVMKGWSN
-255 THYSFTSQEGDQISK
+255 TYYSFTSQEGNQISK

-277 HHQVSLLEEPSEE
+277 HHQVNLLEEPSED
-290 LLSLDNPYEY
+290 LLKLDDPYEY
-300 ARREVE
+300 VKRDAEVGSG
-306 VTQENF
+306 NF
-312 LWDHCLYNGKY
+312 LWDHCFYNGKY

-351 ATLIFSLVGIIFLTK
+351 ATLMFSLIGILFLTK

-373 KKFRELPTNTVLAGL
+373 KKFRDLPTNTVTAGL
-388 ITLQMSSGIMFS
+388 ITLQLSSGIMFS
-400 AARPKFY
+400 AARPLFY
-407 ELAIAGGFMC
+407 ELAIASGFMC
-417 LTVGAYLLM
+417 VAIGAYLLM

-452 MCRPTL
+452 LCRPTL

-471 GLKKALDGLEKK
+471 GLKKALDGLEKR

-498 PLGVIAL
+498 PLGIIAL

-529 NDFINSEFHW
+529 NDFTRAEFHW

-546 YAYLLNMPY
+546 YAYLFNMPH
-555 FTPKTFTHLASS
+555 FTPRKFTYLASS
-567 VERFGLNG
+567 AERFGING
-575 YMFIDDAGKNLISVG
+575 YTFFDDAGKNLVSVG

-596 PIFSYLFAGKAL
+596 PMFAYLFSGKAL
-608 NRVEKKKRLLPMLL
+608 KRVEKKKRILPILL

-632 AIIFSSWESGYA
+632 VIIFSSWESGYA

-676 KLVNL
+676 KLVDL
-681 IFTVSTVACIY
+681 IFTFSTVVCVY
-692 VNMAQLVSFVSVE
+692 VNIAQLIAFTSVE
-705 STFWTNLWR
+705 PAFWINLWK

>member
-1 MPEIGYNELTSK
+1 
-13 ICEVL
+13 
-18 MDRDNRK
+18 MDRENRK
-25 FLKKLSVCVAVIF
+25 FLKKLSICIVVLFVI
-38 VAVTAVSLCVM
+38 VTSVNLCVM
-49 NFTPLN
+49 NFTPIN
-55 RLIGG
+55 RLLGG
-60 YEEQKLDLSRAY
+60 YEEQKLDLSRAD

-86 GEGYSEIEFTGIDA
+86 GEGYAELEFTGIDA

-105 GFDIDFDGSGKS
+105 GFDIDFGDSKKG
-117 GKVYV
+117 GKVCA
-122 DFADSTG
+122 DFADATS
-129 SYYKTNIARLTLED
+129 SYYRKNLTRLTIGKNF
-143 ELDNVMTCSFSGEVS
+143 DNVMVCNFSGDVS
-158 SLRLEISLDNYSSAT
+158 RLRFEISLDDYQSAT
-173 LRGITLNQSI
+173 LKGITLNQSI
-183 SALHITETVLIYLL
+183 SPMHIAEIVGLWLLVALGLTILIYM
-197 IAAAAA
+197 I
-203 AVIYTVAN
+203 AN
-211 PTGARR
+211 PVGARK

-222 KVSCTRIAAVI
+222 RVGCARVAAFI
-233 TAAVMAFSVYLTVT
+233 TAAAMVFTVCLTVT
-247 NMQKGWSS
+247 NVMKGWST
-255 THYSFTSQEGDQISK
+255 THYSFTSQEGNQISK

-277 HHQVSLLEEPSEE
+277 HHQVNLLEEPSED
-290 LLSLDNPYEY
+290 LLKLDNPYEY
-300 ARREVE
+300 VKRDAEVGSG
-306 VTQENF
+306 NF
-312 LWDHCLYNGKY
+312 LWDHCFYNGKY

-351 ATLIFSLVGIIFLTK
+351 ATLMFSLIGILFLTK

-373 KKFRELPTNTVLAGL
+373 KKFRDLPTNTVTAGL
-388 ITLQMSSGIMFS
+388 ITLQLSSGIMFS
-400 AARPKFY
+400 AARPLFY
-407 ELAIAGGFMC
+407 ELAIASGFMC
-417 LTVGAYLLM
+417 VAIGAYLLM

-452 MCRPTL
+452 LCRPTL

-471 GLKKALDGLEKK
+471 GLKKALDGLEKR

-498 PLGVIAL
+498 PLGIIAL
-505 GQMVYNYLRFDN
+505 GQMTYNYLRFDN

-529 NDFINSEFHW
+529 NDFTHAEFHW

-546 YAYLLNMPY
+546 YAYLFNMPH
-555 FTPKTFTHLASS
+555 FTPRKFTYLASS
-567 VERFGLNG
+567 AERFGING
-575 YMFIDDAGKNLISVG
+575 YTFFDDAGKNLVSVG

-596 PIFSYLFAGKAL
+596 PMFAYLFSGKAL
-608 NRVEKKKRLLPMLL
+608 QRVEKKKRVLPILL

-676 KLVNL
+676 KLVDL
-681 IFTVSTVACIY
+681 IFTFSTVVCVY
-692 VNMAQLVSFVSVE
+692 VNIAQLIAFTSVE
-705 STFWTNLWR
+705 SAFWINLWK

>member
-1 MPEIGYNELTSK
+1 
-13 ICEVL
+13 
-18 MDRDNRK
+18 MDRENRK
-25 FLKKLSVCVAVIF
+25 FLKKLSICIAVLF
-38 VAVTAVSLCVM
+38 VIVTSVSLCVM
-49 NFTPLN
+49 NFTPIN
-55 RLIGG
+55 RLLGG
-60 YEEQKLDLSRAY
+60 YEEQKLDLSCAD

-86 GEGYSEIEFTGIDA
+86 GEGYAELEFTGIDA

-105 GFDIDFDGSGKS
+105 GFDIDFGESANS
-117 GKVYV
+117 GKVCA
-122 DFADSTG
+122 DFADATS
-129 SYYKTNIARLTLED
+129 SYYRKNLTRLTIGND
-143 ELDNVMTCSFSGEVS
+143 LDNVMTCNFSGEVS
-158 SLRLEISLDNYSSAT
+158 RLRFEIFLDDYHSAT
-173 LRGITLNQSI
+173 LKGITLNQSI
-183 SALHITETVLIYLL
+183 SPMHIAEIVGLWFLVALGLTILIY
-197 IAAAAA
+197 
-203 AVIYTVAN
+203 VIAN
-211 PTGARR
+211 PVGARK

-222 KVSCTRIAAVI
+222 RVGCARVAAFI
-233 TAAVMAFSVYLTVT
+233 TAAAMVFTVCLTVT
-247 NMQKGWSS
+247 NIMKGWST
-255 THYSFTSQEGDQISK
+255 THYSFTSQEDNQISK

-277 HHQVSLLEEPSEE
+277 HHQVNLLEEPSEE
-290 LLSLDNPYEY
+290 LLKLDNPYEY
-300 ARREVE
+300 EKRDAEVGSG
-306 VTQENF
+306 NF
-312 LWDHCLYNGKY
+312 LWDHCFYNGKY

-351 ATLIFSLVGIIFLTK
+351 ATLMFSLIGILFLTK

-373 KKFRELPTNTVLAGL
+373 KKFRDLPTNTVLAGL

-400 AARPKFY
+400 AARPLFY
-407 ELAIAGGFMC
+407 ELAISGGFMC
-417 LTVGAYLLM
+417 VTIGAYLLM

-452 MCRPTL
+452 LCRPTL

-471 GLKKALDGLEKK
+471 GLKKALDGLEKR

-529 NDFINSEFHW
+529 NDFTHSEFHW

-546 YAYLLNMPY
+546 YAYLFNMPY

-567 VERFGLNG
+567 AERFGLNG
-575 YMFIDDAGKNLISVG
+575 YMFFDDAGKNLISVG

-596 PIFSYLFAGKAL
+596 PIFAYLFSGKAL
-608 NRVEKKKRLLPMLL
+608 KRVEKKKRILPALL
-622 IGVTCILMPL
+622 IGVTCVLMPL
-632 AIIFSSWESGYA
+632 VIIFSSWESGYA

-676 KLVNL
+676 KLVDL
-681 IFTVSTVACIY
+681 IFTFSTVICVY
-692 VNMAQLVSFVSVE
+692 VNIAQLIAFTSVDQA
-705 STFWTNLWR
+705 FWINLWK